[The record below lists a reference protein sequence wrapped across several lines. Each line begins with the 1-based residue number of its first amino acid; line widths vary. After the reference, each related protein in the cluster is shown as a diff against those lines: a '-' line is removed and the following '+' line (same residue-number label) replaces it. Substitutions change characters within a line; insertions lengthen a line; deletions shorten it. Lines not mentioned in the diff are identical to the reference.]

1 MVIRRGLGMSF
12 FANPAANAPPHASV
26 GVRRPDANDCSC
38 HAVDRPSDQRTA
50 TAARRSTW
58 LATDWIDVG
67 MVF

>member
-12 FANPAANAPPHASV
+12 FANPDANAPPHESV
-26 GVRRPDANDCSC
+26 GVTRPDTNDCSC
-38 HAVDRPSDQRTA
+38 HAVDRPSDQG